1 MATEEIE
8 ISDLELIEELSP
20 DNVLPIETTTKTFAT
35 TLKKIRDWLGIESA
49 ILKQVPTGLI
59 LPYGG
64 STAPEG
70 FLLCNGA
77 TINRTTYAN
86 LFKAIGTTYG
96 VGDGSTTF
104 RIPSASN
111 IVTSVNASV
120 PIKGD
125 GKTLGMTDGTN
136 NFGLNTIVA
145 GGGYISANTKNA
157 YGKNVGTTISSIGDI
172 PINKVVG
179 ITTDSSK
186 SGIVGTVTRTL
197 FTCKFIIK
205 Y

>member
-35 TLKKIRDWLGIESA
+35 TLKKIRDWLGIENA

-96 VGDGSTTF
+96 AGDGSTTF
-104 RIPSASN
+104 KLPNYSN
-111 IVTSVNASV
+111 ARMVTSSTVAV
-120 PIKGD
+120 KGN
-125 GKTLGMTDGTN
+125 GMTLGLTN
-136 NFGLNTIVA
+136 GNINYGLQSYATA
-145 GGGYISANTKNA
+145 GGDSRLAARVDA
-157 YGKNVGTTISSIGDI
+157 YGIKLPAQSNSGNLSPNNT
-172 PINKVVG
+172 NMG
-179 ITTDSSK
+179 ITTDSNK
-186 SGIVGTVTRTL
+186 SGITGTISL
-197 FTCKFIIK
+197 ASSCKFIIK

>member
-8 ISDLELIEELSP
+8 ISDLELIEKLSP

-64 STAPEG
+64 STTPEG

-77 TINRTTYAN
+77 TIKRTTYAN

-96 VGDGSTTF
+96 AGDGSTTF
-104 RIPSASN
+104 KLPNFSS
-111 IVTSVNASV
+111 
-120 PIKGD
+120 
-125 GKTLGMTDGTN
+125 GKIMGN
-136 NFGLNTIVA
+136 ELN
-145 GGGYISANTKNA
+145 
-157 YGKNVGTTISSIGDI
+157 
-172 PINKVVG
+172 VVG
-179 ITTDSSK
+179 NGNPIYFTDETYTGTSPLYVFNQGAYVGSSLPAGIDALYVSQNK
-186 SGIVGTVTRTL
+186 YNSGLKVDLSSQQSV
-197 FTCKFIIK
+197 KYIIK

>member
-8 ISDLELIEELSP
+8 ISELEFTEELAS
-20 DNVLPIETTTKTFAT
+20 DNLIPVEGLTDTKAT
-35 TLKKIRDWLGIESA
+35 SLQKLRDWLGIESA

-77 TINRTTYAN
+77 KINRTTYAN

-96 VGDGSTTF
+96 AGDGSTTF
-104 RIPSASN
+104 NLPNYSSARM
-111 IVTSVNASV
+111 VTSSTVAV
-120 PIKGD
+120 KGN
-125 GKTLGMTDGTN
+125 GKTLGLTN
-136 NFGLNTIVA
+136 GQSNVSFRTIGEGDTFFNPDVYNTTPTSGLNRTFTS
-145 GGGYISANTKNA
+145 IST
-157 YGKNVGTTISSIGDI
+157 SSFGVIQ
-172 PINKVVG
+172 
-179 ITTDSSK
+179 DSTK
-186 SGIVGTVTRTL
+186 SGITGTMSIASS
-197 FTCKFIIK
+197 CKFIIK